1 MNITVIGGGTGSS
14 NVLKGLKE
22 YRDLDLTVI
31 VGTMDDG
38 GSNAVIRDELGL
50 LPLSDLRKSIIALS
64 EDSDKG
70 LIRELFTYRFPE
82 GRGLKGHTLGNLLMA
97 AMTDITG
104 SEVGAIEA
112 FKYLFEIRANI
123 YPVTLDDAK
132 LVAEYEDGSKIEG
145 EHLIDEPK
153 EDKKIKKFYLSN
165 KVKAYEGALRAIKKS
180 DYIIIGPG
188 DLYTTT
194 LAVLIVPE
202 VSQALQESKAK
213 IIFIPNLMSKKGQ
226 TRGLTHKDMVELIE
240 RYIGTRVD
248 YVLLNN
254 GELPQ
259 KALKRYLNE
268 GEHTFEDDLGQNG
281 RIIIRKDL
289 VANSVIKKDKGD
301 KLVRSLIRHDP
312 EKLGKELYKIFRGDW
327 FNRLWRSIINSYR

>member
-1 MNITVIGGGTGSS
+1 
-14 NVLKGLKE
+14 
-22 YRDLDLTVI
+22 
-31 VGTMDDG
+31 
-38 GSNAVIRDELGL
+38 
-50 LPLSDLRKSIIALS
+50 
-64 EDSDKG
+64 
-70 LIRELFTYRFPE
+70 
-82 GRGLKGHTLGNLLMA
+82 
-97 AMTDITG
+97 
-104 SEVGAIEA
+104 
-112 FKYLFEIRANI
+112 
-123 YPVTLDDAK
+123 
-132 LVAEYEDGSKIEG
+132 
-145 EHLIDEPK
+145 
-153 EDKKIKKFYLSN
+153 
-165 KVKAYEGALRAIKKS
+165 
-180 DYIIIGPG
+180 
-188 DLYTTT
+188 
-194 LAVLIVPE
+194 
-202 VSQALQESKAK
+202 
-213 IIFIPNLMSKKGQ
+213 MSKKGQ

-240 RYIGTRVD
+240 RYICTRVD